1 LGLPTLTKT
10 SGVLLPLINES
21 TGRNPEGLRT
31 GALLNALKA
40 SNAFL
45 DPLNLLF
52 GELFEELFIIYIILL
67 KNNLT
72 KLNYKN

>member
-1 LGLPTLTKT
+1 
-10 SGVLLPLINES
+10 
-21 TGRNPEGLRT
+21 
-31 GALLNALKA
+31 LLNALKA

-72 KLNYKN
+72 KFNIIKIDF